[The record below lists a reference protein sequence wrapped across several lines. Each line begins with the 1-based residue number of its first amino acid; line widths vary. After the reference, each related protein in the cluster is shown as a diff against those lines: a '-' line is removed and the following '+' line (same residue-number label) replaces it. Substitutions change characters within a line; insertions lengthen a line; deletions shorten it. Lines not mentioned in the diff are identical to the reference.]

1 MAAVPK
7 SLRALVVVLAIVMG
21 RASSAPSTLAASSAL
36 AQSAPHRVVSLV
48 PATTEMLFAMGAGHV
63 VVGVTSYDTYPPEVA
78 KLPKLGGL
86 LDPNVERLFALKPDL
101 VVVYRTQAELKQQ
114 LDRAGIPMFP
124 YVHRGLPDVMTT
136 IRALGERVGFTA
148 QANALAD
155 GMERKIGDIRS
166 RVAGRP
172 RPRTLLVFGRQQG
185 TRQNIDASGGYGFL
199 HDMLEA
205 AGGDDVVGD
214 IKRESVQMT
223 TEMVLARA
231 PEVIVEMHYSA
242 SLTPA
247 QMETEK
253 HVWDALGSVP
263 AVRDH
268 RVYLVVGDEYVV
280 PGPRLVSATERLA
293 RLLHPDA
300 FK

>member
-1 MAAVPK
+1 MAAVSK
-7 SLRALVVVLAIVMG
+7 SLKTIAIVLAIVMG
-21 RASSAPSTLAASSAL
+21 RASSQ
-36 AQSAPHRVVSLV
+36 AQSRPHRVVSLV
-48 PATTEMLFAMGAGHV
+48 PATTEMLFAMGAGNV
-63 VVGVTSYDTYPPEVA
+63 VVGVTSYDAYPPEVA

-101 VVVYRTQAELKQQ
+101 VIVYSTQAELKQQ
-114 LDRAGIPMFP
+114 IERAGIPMFP
-124 YVHRGLPDVMTT
+124 YVHRGLPDVTAT
-136 IRALGERVGFTA
+136 IRALGERVGFGA

-155 GMERKIGDIRS
+155 GMERKLGEIRS

-185 TRQNIDASGGYGFL
+185 TLQNIDASGGYGFL

-242 SLTPA
+242 SLTAA
-247 QMETEK
+247 QIEAER

-263 AVRDH
+263 AVRNH

-280 PGPRLVSATERLA
+280 PGPRLISATERLA
-293 RLLHPDA
+293 RLLHPEA
-300 FK
+300 FR

>member
-1 MAAVPK
+1 
-7 SLRALVVVLAIVMG
+7 
-21 RASSAPSTLAASSAL
+21 
-36 AQSAPHRVVSLV
+36 
-48 PATTEMLFAMGAGHV
+48 MLFAMGAGSV
-63 VVGVTSYDTYPPEVA
+63 VAGVSSYDRYPPEVA
-78 KLPKLGGL
+78 TLPKLGGL
-86 LDPNVERLFALKPDL
+86 LDPNVERLLALKPDL
-101 VVVYRTQAELKQQ
+101 VIVYSTQSELKQQ
-114 LDRAGIPMFP
+114 MERAGIAMFP
-124 YVHRGLPDVMTT
+124 YLHRGLTDVTTT
-136 IRALGERVGFTA
+136 IRALGARVGFAA

-155 GMERKIGDIRS
+155 GMERKLGEIRS

-185 TRQNIDASGGYGFL
+185 TLQNIDASGGYGFL

-205 AGGDDVVGD
+205 AGGADAVGD
-214 IKRESVQMT
+214 VKRESVQMT

-231 PEVIVEMHYSA
+231 PDVIVELHYSA

-247 QMETEK
+247 QMESEK

-263 AVRDH
+263 AVRNH

>member
-1 MAAVPK
+1 
-7 SLRALVVVLAIVMG
+7 
-21 RASSAPSTLAASSAL
+21 
-36 AQSAPHRVVSLV
+36 
-48 PATTEMLFAMGAGHV
+48 MLFAMGAGKV
-63 VVGVTSYDTYPPEVA
+63 VVGVTSYDNYPPEVA
-78 KLPKLGGL
+78 TLPKLGGL
-86 LDPNVERLFALKPDL
+86 LDPNVERIFSLKPDL
-101 VVVYRTQAELKQQ
+101 VIVYNTQAELKQQ
-114 LDRAGIPMFP
+114 LERVGIPMFP
-124 YVHRGLPDVMTT
+124 YVHRDLPDVTAT
-136 IRALGERVGFTA
+136 IRALGERVGFAA
-148 QANALAD
+148 QANTLAD
-155 GMERKIGDIRS
+155 GMERKLGDIRS
-166 RVAGRP
+166 RVAGRQ
-172 RPRTLLVFGRQQG
+172 RPRTLLIFGRQQG
-185 TRQNIDASGGYGFL
+185 TLQNIDASGGYGFL

-205 AGGDDVVGD
+205 AGGNDAVGD
-214 IKRESVQMT
+214 ITRESVQMT

-231 PEVIVEMHYSA
+231 PEVIVEMHYGA

-263 AVRDH
+263 AVRSH